1 MLCRVLSL
9 QEVIQEQERELGA
22 TKQEMARYLREY
34 QDLLNVK
41 MALDIEIAAY
51 RSKQQLQD
59 SATLDTRHWTT
70 TRVWAFLNIE
80 QYSAFN
86 QIVKVCVGLAGCQL
100 LKMLSLFLDCFQ
112 IRL

>member
-41 MALDIEIAAY
+41 MMLDIEIATY
-51 RSKQQLQD
+51 RKLPEGEESRYREPNAERTHRAD
-59 SATLDTRHWTT
+59 RAH
-70 TRVWAFLNIE
+70 AP
-80 QYSAFN
+80 
-86 QIVKVCVGLAGCQL
+86 C
-100 LKMLSLFLDCFQ
+100 
-112 IRL
+112 